1 MPQRA
6 KPTTSDPAELV
17 VLRQFLRA
25 ALNDRLAGDEIA
37 ALLAARVASAPSTSE
52 DVIEKSKTYIRESLA
67 KWRELRGGR
76 DRPPGAFSPDSA
88 LYLQSPDQTV
98 EVDVALLTDVFRFP
112 VAAAAEILGISQ
124 QQAQQYRD
132 AERARRAA
140 GVRGTGL
147 VIEDDPIIALS
158 IRQILEECGITDVA
172 ISATAGDALAAAR
185 QDRPDII
192 VSDYDLGPGGTGVE
206 AVRAILM
213 EMDCAVIFVTAYPD
227 RVLTGS
233 DFEPTF
239 VMTKPFE
246 DTALS
251 AAVYYALTRP
261 GLTTLDADDEE
272 A

>member
-6 KPTTSDPAELV
+6 KQNMDPPELV

-37 ALLAARVASAPSTSE
+37 ALLASRVAPSAASNG
-52 DVIEKSKTYIRESLA
+52 DIIERSKNYIRLSLA
-67 KWRELRGGR
+67 KWRELRGGN
-76 DRPPGAFSPDSA
+76 DRPANSFDPQSA
-88 LYLQSPDQTV
+88 LFLQSPDQTR
-98 EVDVALLTDVFRFP
+98 EVDVALLTDVFGFP
-112 VAAAAEILGISQ
+112 IAAAADMLGLSQ
-124 QQAQQYRD
+124 QEAEQFRAG
-132 AERARRAA
+132 ERARRAA
-140 GVRGTGL
+140 GVEGTGL

-158 IRQILEECGITDVA
+158 IKQTLEECGIGPVE
-172 ISATAGDALAAAR
+172 ISATVEDAVAAAR
-185 QDRPDII
+185 TLRPDII

-206 AVRAILM
+206 AVREILM
-213 EMDCAVIFVTAYPD
+213 EMDSAVVFVTAYPD

-246 DTALS
+246 DSALS

-261 GLTTLDADDEE
+261 GLTTIDAEE
-272 A
+272 G